1 MDCKTLKLDECHTRS
16 DCNTRKKP
24 KSDDLTCYK
33 KPVRAPKDA
42 QRPLARKPAVEPKA
56 HRMTAARKA
65 EILDNRPKLAFGD
78 KGSFCVGMSES
89 DCGKAKTACHWTNK
103 SEDGK
108 RTVKAHCGRRAE
120 TSYEGMPELSKFNS
134 NRYYKEEDEEDED
147 NKEDEEL
154 SPEQIKQAR
163 WNAAARSANSV
174 PRPALPFGKD
184 SLCVGMKETD
194 CVKSKPCQWTKE
206 SKDGKRKA
214 HCGRRIEGK
223 GTVFQSVGTKVG
235 GKRDPV
241 LRLFYGY

>member
-1 MDCKTLKLDECHTRS
+1 MNRECKTLNLDECRTRA
-16 DCNTRKKP
+16 DCGTRKKP
-24 KSDDLTCYK
+24 KSDDLMCVK
-33 KPVRAPKDA
+33 KPVRAPKQDVSP
-42 QRPLARKPAVEPKA
+42 PLARKASVAPKA
-56 HRMTAARKA
+56 PRMTAAHKA
-65 EILDNRPKLAFGD
+65 EIVSERPKLAFGK

-120 TSYEGMPELSKFNS
+120 TSYEGMAELSKFNS
-134 NRYYKEEDEEDED
+134 KRYY
-147 NKEDEEL
+147 DEEL
-154 SPEQIKQAR
+154 SPEEIKQAR
-163 WNAAARSANSV
+163 WAKAAASVNSV
-174 PRPALPFGKD
+174 SRPALPFGKD

-223 GTVFQSVGTKVG
+223 GTVFQGVGTKVG
-235 GKRDPV
+235 GKSDPV